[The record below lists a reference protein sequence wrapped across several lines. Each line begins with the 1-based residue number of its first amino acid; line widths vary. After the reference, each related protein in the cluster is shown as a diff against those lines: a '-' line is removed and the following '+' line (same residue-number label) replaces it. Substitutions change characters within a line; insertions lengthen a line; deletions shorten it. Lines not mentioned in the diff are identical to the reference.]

1 MCEHVFENQGQVF
14 FRSKQSPEPLLFAS
28 VVRGDCCALGTID
41 LDCVLIGVCL
51 QGIAVSAPHQEMRK
65 MTLCAWTLASAR
77 LENAFPSARESR
89 SWSLVHASVSG
100 F

>member
-1 MCEHVFENQGQVF
+1 MNMYLKIRVKFSSGQ
-14 FRSKQSPEPLLFAS
+14 SSPLSPCCLL
-28 VVRGDCCALGTID
+28 VRGDCCALGTID